1 MSCIKS
7 NKTENNIHTDTK
19 ELEKYINLPVAIQ
32 KVEYEISKTKLGE
45 LSQDCS
51 QIIEI
56 YAVIKFSNQDY
67 KTIFKSADKKYN
79 FPLIVKKEDCRDW
92 YPPYVKKYFVKDS
105 NELFKINSAVYEE
118 NNFLKENTKGNLI
131 FFPVE
136 NNTICCIVSICE
148 K

>member
-1 MSCIKS
+1 M
-7 NKTENNIHTDTK
+7 
-19 ELEKYINLPVAIQ
+19 KYPKRNLGNSAKIVAN
-32 KVEYEISKTKLGE
+32 
-45 LSQDCS
+45 
-51 QIIEI
+51 IIEI

-131 FFPVE
+131 FFSLE
-136 NNTICCIVSICE
+136 NNTICCIASICE